1 LRLRKPRSNQLAVRS
16 LTRSARSVRSA
27 APSVFIAAALGC
39 IVGCNTSNEYSE
51 PGPRPQILNA
61 AGPKDAVVSCDP
73 ATVGGACPLPVSVT
87 FRLPE
92 DQFVW
97 KALVRF
103 QGDGSDQGVD
113 RAYLLDQVFG
123 KGSAKDVSVTVNA
136 NIPPNIVRTGA
147 LFTYTVR
154 LVTGAGEE
162 STVSTL
168 TVSVQ

>member
-1 LRLRKPRSNQLAVRS
+1 M
-16 LTRSARSVRSA
+16 
-27 APSVFIAAALGC
+27 
-39 IVGCNTSNEYSE
+39 E
-51 PGPRPQILNA
+51 PGPRPQIVQVT
-61 AGPKDAVVSCDP
+61 GPKDSTVACDP
-73 ATVGGACPLPVSVT
+73 KAVGGACALPISVT
-87 FRLPE
+87 FRLQA
-92 DQFVW
+92 DQFVQ

-123 KGSAKDVSVTVNA
+123 KGNEEAVSLTVNA
-136 NIPPNIVRTGA
+136 SIPPTIVRPGA

-162 STVSTL
+162 SAAATL

>member
-1 LRLRKPRSNQLAVRS
+1 M
-16 LTRSARSVRSA
+16 SV
-27 APSVFIAAALGC
+27 
-39 IVGCNTSNEYSE
+39 
-51 PGPRPQILNA
+51 
-61 AGPKDAVVSCDP
+61 AGPKDSVVACDP
-73 ATVGGACPLPVSVT
+73 KVVGGACALPLSVT

-92 DQFVW
+92 DQFVS

-113 RAYLLDQVFG
+113 REYLLDQVFG
-123 KGSAKDVSVTVNA
+123 KGSATDVTVAVAA
-136 NIPPNIVRTGA
+136 NVPPTVLRTGA

-162 STVSTL
+162 SSAPTL